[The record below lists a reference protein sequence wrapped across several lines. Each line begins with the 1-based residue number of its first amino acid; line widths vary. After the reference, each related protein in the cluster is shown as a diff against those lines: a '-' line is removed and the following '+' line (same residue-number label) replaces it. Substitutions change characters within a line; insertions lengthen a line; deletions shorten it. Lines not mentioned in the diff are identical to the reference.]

1 MIEKNIDKKLANR
14 INYQIRYKR
23 CSKGKFGRGV
33 QTYEGGSI
41 SACGY
46 GLGGGGVQIREGS
59 KYTVTP
65 AQNVRDFW

>member
-14 INYQIRYKR
+14 ISYQIRYKR

-33 QTYEGGSI
+33 QTCEGGSI
-41 SACGY
+41 SASGY
-46 GLGGGGVQIREGS
+46 GLEGGGS
-59 KYTVTP
+59 KSTVTP

>member
-14 INYQIRYKR
+14 IMDW
-23 CSKGKFGRGV
+23 
-33 QTYEGGSI
+33 E
-41 SACGY
+41 
-46 GLGGGGVQIREGS
+46 GGVQIREGS

>member
-14 INYQIRYKR
+14 ISYQIRYKR

-33 QTYEGGSI
+33 QTCEGGSI
-41 SACGY
+41 SASGY
-46 GLGGGGVQIREGS
+46 AQGGVQIREGS
-59 KYTVTP
+59 KSTVTP